1 MLANLVASGEIPLAL
16 TVYSWTPE
24 QLKKKGA
31 PIENL
36 PLAPVIAQASTIA
49 VLRRAPNP
57 ASAVLFHDYML
68 SEGQKLLADADFIPA
83 SRLVPHPMS
92 AVALKMVDPARALD
106 QQDKWLK
113 TFDDVILKR
122 AR

>member
-1 MLANLVASGEIPLAL
+1 M
-16 TVYSWTPE
+16 
-24 QLKKKGA
+24 
-31 PIENL
+31 
-36 PLAPVIAQASTIA
+36 IAQASTIA

-57 ASAVLFHDYML
+57 PRRRVLFHDFML

-92 AVALKMVDPARALD
+92 AVAMKMVDPARALD